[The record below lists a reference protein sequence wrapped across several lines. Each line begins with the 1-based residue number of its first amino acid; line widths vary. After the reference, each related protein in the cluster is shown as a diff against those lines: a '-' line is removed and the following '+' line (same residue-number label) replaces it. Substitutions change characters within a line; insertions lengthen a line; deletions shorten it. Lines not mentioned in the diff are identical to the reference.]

1 MSQSKKVYKVQAAPD
16 ITQIDVNF
24 ENHVDKDAGPEGR
37 LTDGNIIRTWVVIIE
52 DYITC
57 TIFI

>member
-1 MSQSKKVYKVQAAPD
+1 MQAAPD

-37 LTDGNIIRTWVVIIE
+37 LTDGNIIRTWVVTIE